1 MSRTDAHE
9 PDRRPDLLRQAVLA
23 EAVTRMEAGNALD
36 DTTELRQALVA
47 APDRAGQWRWRAWLL
62 GQRLGLVAELNQL
75 RQLAR
80 GVLLVLGLLMVL
92 SSLGLT
98 RAVLGE
104 GRSINAL
111 AALVSLLG
119 LHVIT
124 LLVWGLSLLWPGQR
138 AKGDPVGRLA
148 LWLTAH
154 LPLGR
159 GAHSLTLMNAFSA
172 ELRRHGLLRWL
183 TGLISHG
190 LWAVSFVLVLAVLGF
205 GLSFKSYVLSWETT
219 ILSGDF
225 FVRAVQLTG
234 AWPALLGFAV
244 PDAAA
249 VLGAD
254 GAQLASSE
262 TQHAWGWWLIGCVL
276 VYGLV
281 PRVLLAAWCGWKW
294 CSGQERLGQ
303 PDGSN
308 PQVRRVLDRLD
319 ALESR
324 AQIIDPEQRSWHQPG
339 TATEFGHGFAGLSL
353 VGFELP
359 PEQAWPPQAGLL
371 AAWQPRWLAL
381 SGSAVEREQVLLQL
395 TRQPVATLVLACHG
409 PSSPD
414 RGTAR
419 FARQLQ
425 PLAERCALWL
435 LAAPR
440 TSAVK
445 RWRDWLQTESL
456 AGHWTL
462 VDDAAALEHWL
473 GAASGQ
479 PPHEGRA

>member
-9 PDRRPDLLRQAVLA
+9 PDRRPGLLRQAVLA

-36 DTTELRQALVA
+36 DTTELRQALAA
-47 APDRAGQWRWRAWLL
+47 APDRASQWRWRAWLL
-62 GQRLGLVAELNQL
+62 GQRLGLVAEWHQL
-75 RQLAR
+75 RQLAW

-92 SSLGLT
+92 SSLGLA

-119 LHVIT
+119 LHAIT

-183 TGLISHG
+183 TGFISHG
-190 LWAVSFVLVLAVLGF
+190 LWAVSFVLVLVVLGF
-205 GLSFKSYVLSWETT
+205 GLAFKSYVLGWETT
-219 ILSGDF
+219 ILSGEF
-225 FVRAVQLTG
+225 FVRTVQCTG
-234 AWPALLGFAV
+234 ALPALLGFAV

-249 VLGAD
+249 ILGA
-254 GAQLASSE
+254 GAAELARPE
-262 TQHAWGWWLIGCVL
+262 VQRAWGWWLMGCVL

-281 PRVLLAAWCGWKW
+281 PRALLAAWCGWRW
-294 CSGQERLGQ
+294 HRGQQGLGQ

-319 ALESR
+319 ALESQ
-324 AQIIDPEQRSWHQPG
+324 AQVIDSEQASPHRSDAAPG
-339 TATEFGHGFAGLSL
+339 LGHTAAGLGL

-359 PEQAWPPQAGLL
+359 PEQAWPPQPGLFGT
-371 AAWQPRWLAL
+371 WQPHWLAL
-381 SGSAVEREQVLLQL
+381 SGGAAEREQVLLQL
-395 TRQPVATLVLACHG
+395 TRQPAATLVLACHG

-425 PLAERCALWL
+425 PLAGRCALWL
-435 LAAPR
+435 LAAPQM
-440 TSAVK
+440 SDMK
-445 RWRDWLQTESL
+445 RWRDWLQAESL

-462 VDDAAALEHWL
+462 VNGVPALEHWL
-473 GAASGQ
+473 GDAR
-479 PPHEGRA
+479 HEEQA